1 MENHQFGNTGGSWQ
15 STLTADFT
23 IAIQAHIPEP
33 RRRAIAD
40 SFFTSLE
47 AGAGDILYVFYL
59 LSEKN
64 FVCEDGRNGEG
75 EGNGREEILGE
86 EKRSRRK
93 IGLAILINTIQQAAK
108 QSHERR
114 KDEELLGLLSEHTAL
129 SPIRV
134 YHVIYNLAGA
144 F

>member
-64 FVCEDGRNGEG
+64 FVCEKTEG
-75 EGNGREEILGE
+75 TEREKETD
-86 EKRSRRK
+86 EKK
-93 IGLAILINTIQQAAK
+93 YW
-108 QSHERR
+108 ERR
-114 KDEELLGLLSEHTAL
+114 REVEE
-129 SPIRV
+129 R
-134 YHVIYNLAGA
+134 
-144 F
+144 